1 MRCAQSICE
10 RSPGA
15 WCATCAFVHATQT
28 NSRLHK
34 FPDLLGPRYF
44 YSSVVQR
51 SIRGRYSSVFT
62 AETTSSLALLLASA
76 AHTVICTMQVI
87 YRHTAS
93 APGTAVAGTKQ
104 RAVPAAAALSFVISS
119 VEYGISRRI
128 PRCLARL
135 SAAACLAR
143 LSVSRLLSR
152 RRSGRTSRH
161 QGNLLLHRCAPSL
174 CNNNCVICRCQAEN

>member
-1 MRCAQSICE
+1 MRFCA
-10 RSPGA
+10 RN
-15 WCATCAFVHATQT
+15 T

-34 FPDLLGPRYF
+34 FPDC
-44 YSSVVQR
+44 SVLVTFTR
-51 SIRGRYSSVFT
+51 VYNGSTAFDRYSSVFT

-119 VEYGISRRI
+119 VEFGISRRI